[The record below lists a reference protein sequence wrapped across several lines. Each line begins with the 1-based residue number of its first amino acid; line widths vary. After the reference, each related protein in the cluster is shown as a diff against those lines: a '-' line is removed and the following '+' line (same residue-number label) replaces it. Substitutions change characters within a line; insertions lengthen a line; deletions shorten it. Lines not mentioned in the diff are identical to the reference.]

1 MALVSLPPIPETRTW
16 IGGAPEAPAGPGAA
30 PVRDPNTGA
39 VLAEGTTSSPA
50 QLEAAIASAH
60 AAHLRGEWLAL
71 GVEGRAAVMERFA
84 DELDALA
91 EPIAALDAVNAGVPI
106 LITRL
111 FGGSNGGA
119 VRAAIGHFR
128 ALGDNRAVPADDR
141 DVRVHWIP
149 WGPTALITPWN
160 APSAMVVKKL
170 AYTLMAGSPAV
181 VKPSPAAPFSAQ
193 LVMEALVRAGM
204 PEGVVSLVEG
214 GADIGSALVAD
225 PRIRAVS
232 MTGATPTGRAIA
244 AAAGANLTR
253 LHLELGSNNP
263 AIVRADADI
272 ELTAE
277 SLVSGFL
284 KLSGQW
290 CEAPRRVY
298 VARERA
304 AELEAALVARIA
316 QLKIGSSLDD
326 ETEVGPV
333 AYEGRRTE
341 LLAQRDALAAAGG
354 RVVEVG
360 EIPSE
365 GWFIAPTLVIDAEVE
380 PGIEVFGPIL
390 TITAVSSD
398 EEALARANTGQ
409 VGLAGYVYSADGA
422 AARALGL
429 RLDAGEVKIN
439 SSSVLD
445 MSPESEQAF
454 FGSSGIGGHGD
465 AGLARF
471 AVGARIIGEDPAGL
485 PL

>member
-1 MALVSLPPIPETRTW
+1 MTVSLPPIPETRTW
-16 IGGAPEAPAGPGAA
+16 IGGAPEAPAGPGAG
-30 PVRDPNTGA
+30 PVVDPNTGA

-50 QLEAAIASAH
+50 QLEAAIAAAH
-60 AAHLRGEWLAL
+60 AAHVRGDWLAL
-71 GVEGRAAVMERFA
+71 GVEGRAAIMERFA

-91 EPIAALDAVNAGVPI
+91 EPIAVLDAVNSGVPVS
-106 LITRL
+106 LTRL

-128 ALGDNRAVPADDR
+128 ALGDARAVPADDR
-141 DVRVHWIP
+141 DVKVHWIP

-170 AYTLMAGSPAV
+170 AYTLMAGSPAI
-181 VKPSPAAPFSAQ
+181 VKPSPASPFSAQ
-193 LVMEALVRAGM
+193 LVMEALVRAGA
-204 PEGVVSLVEG
+204 PAGLVSLVEG

-225 PRIRAVS
+225 PRVRAVS
-232 MTGATPTGRAIA
+232 MTGSTPTGRAIA
-244 AAAGANLTR
+244 AAAAPNFTR

-272 ELTAE
+272 ELTAD

-304 AELEAALVARIA
+304 AELEAALVAR
-316 QLKIGSSLDD
+316 LMSVRVGSSLD
-326 ETEVGPV
+326 EASEVGPV

-354 RVVEVG
+354 RVVTVH
-360 EIPSE
+360 EIPEE
-365 GWFIAPTLVIDAEVE
+365 GWFIAPTLVIDADVE
-380 PGIEVFGPIL
+380 PGVEVFGPIL
-390 TITAVSSD
+390 TITSVGSD
-398 EEALARANTGQ
+398 AEALARANSGQ

-422 AARALGL
+422 AARALGV
-429 RLDAGEVKIN
+429 RLDAGEVKVN

-454 FGSSGIGGHGD
+454 FGASGLGGHGD

-471 AVGARIIGEDPAGL
+471 AVGARIVGEDPAGL

>member
-1 MALVSLPPIPETRTW
+1 MTVALPPIPETRTW
-16 IGGAPEAPAGPGAA
+16 IGGSPEAPAGPTGE
-30 PVRDPNTGA
+30 PIVDPNTGDRLA
-39 VLAEGTTSSPA
+39 VGTSSSPA
-50 QLEAAIASAH
+50 QLEAALAAAADAH
-60 AAHLRGEWLAL
+60 ARGDWLAL
-71 GVEGRAAVMERFA
+71 GVDGRAAIMERFA
-84 DELDALA
+84 EELDALA
-91 EPIAALDAVNAGVPI
+91 EPIAVLDALNSGVPI
-106 LITRL
+106 SVTRL
-111 FGGSNGGA
+111 FGGSNGGT

-128 ALGDNRAVPADDR
+128 ELGDARAVAADGR
-141 DVRVHWIP
+141 DVRVHRIP

-170 AYTLMAGSPAV
+170 AYTLMAGSPVV

-204 PEGVVSLVEG
+204 PVGVVSLVEG
-214 GADIGSALVAD
+214 GAEIGSALVGD

-232 MTGATPTGRAIA
+232 MTGSTPTGRAIA
-244 AAAGANLTR
+244 AAAAPNLAR

-263 AIVRADADI
+263 AIVRPDADI
-272 ELTAE
+272 DLTAD
-277 SLVSGFL
+277 SLVTGFL

-304 AELEAALVARIA
+304 AELEQALVRR
-316 QLKIGSSLDD
+316 LERVRVGSSLD
-326 ETEVGPV
+326 ETSEVGPV

-354 RVVEVG
+354 RVVSVG
-360 EIPSE
+360 KVPEA
-365 GWFIAPTLVIDAEVE
+365 GWFIPPTLVIDAEVE
-380 PGIEVFGPIL
+380 PGTEIFGPIL
-390 TITAVSSD
+390 TVSSVDSD
-398 EEALARANTGQ
+398 EEALTRANSGQ
-409 VGLAGYVYSADGA
+409 MGLAGYVYSTDGA
-422 AARALGL
+422 AARALGV
-429 RLDAGEVKIN
+429 RLDAGEVKVN
-439 SSSVLD
+439 TSSVLD

-471 AVGARIIGEDPAGL
+471 AVGARIVGEDPAGL

>member
-1 MALVSLPPIPETRTW
+1 MTVPLPPIPETRTW
-16 IGGAPEAPAGPGAA
+16 IGGAPEAPAGPASD
-30 PVRDPNTGA
+30 PVRDPNTGG
-39 VLAEGTTSSPA
+39 VVAEGTTSSAA
-50 QLEAAIASAH
+50 QLEAAIAAAADAH
-60 AAHLRGEWLAL
+60 SRGDWLAL

-84 DELDALA
+84 EELDAVA
-91 EPIAALDAVNAGVPI
+91 DQIAVLDAVNSGVPI
-106 LITRL
+106 SITRL

-128 ALGDNRAVPADDR
+128 ALGDARAVPADER
-141 DVRVHWIP
+141 DVQVHWIP

-170 AYTLMAGSPAV
+170 AYTLMAGSPAI
-181 VKPSPAAPFSAQ
+181 VKPSPASPFSAQ

-204 PEGVVSLVEG
+204 PVGVVSLVEG

-232 MTGATPTGRAIA
+232 MTGSTPTGRAIA
-244 AAAGANLTR
+244 AAAAPNFTR

-272 ELTAE
+272 ELTAA

-304 AELEAALVARIA
+304 AELEAALVARLE
-316 QLKIGSSLDD
+316 QVRVGSSLD
-326 ETEVGPV
+326 ETTEVGPV

-354 RVVEVG
+354 RVVTVG
-360 EIPSE
+360 DVPAD
-365 GWFIAPTLVIDAEVE
+365 GWFIAPTLVIDADVE

-390 TITAVSSD
+390 TLTSVDSD
-398 EEALARANTGQ
+398 DEALERANAGQ

-422 AARALGL
+422 AARALGV
-429 RLDAGEVKIN
+429 RLDAGEVKVN
-439 SSSVLD
+439 TSSVLD

-454 FGSSGIGGHGD
+454 FGSSGMGGHGD

-471 AVGARIIGEDPAGL
+471 AVGARIVGEDPAGL
-485 PL
+485 PI